1 MKKNFINVNV
11 IISTVETSKVF
22 NKVADNVV
30 LYVSNDFNLLKCFEG
45 NRVGCLEQLESESFT
60 NTEKK
65 TFITRVNKLREV
77 IRQKGFDKNF
87 PILVAKINGELYI
100 VDGQGRYTACQMEN
114 VPFYYRILDGNFASI
129 SDAIAYAMRM
139 NCLQTPWRSSDKYRA
154 ACIMFDKPDLLNVL
168 TKYNAAYGISNNNIL
183 MLLYGQNACKR
194 ATFDANRIKDETISE
209 LSYYFL
215 EMVCKLRQMTYNK
228 ILRYL
233 PEVKARKILNEKYV
247 HAFANMVRKNPNLN
261 CEDFS
266 TKVAKWWIKDEAYTV
281 NRNTSQMTAVFNI
294 L

>member
-11 IISTVETSKVF
+11 IISTVETSKAF

-45 NRVGCLEQLESESFT
+45 NRVGSLEQLESDSFT

-77 IRQKGFDKNF
+77 IRQKKFDKNF

-100 VDGQGRYTACQMEN
+100 VDGQGRYTACKMEN
-114 VPFYYRILDGNFASI
+114 VPFYYRILDGNFENL
-129 SDAIAYAMRM
+129 SDAISYAMRM

-154 ACIMFDKPDLLNVL
+154 ACIMFDKPELLDVL
-168 TKYNAAYGISNNNIL
+168 TKYNAAFGISNNNIL

-233 PEVKARKILNEKYV
+233 PETKARKILNEKYV

-266 TKVAKWWIKDEAYTV
+266 TKVAKWWVSDEAYTV
-281 NRNTSQMTAVFNI
+281 NRNTSQMTAIFNC

>member
-11 IISTVETSKVF
+11 IISTVETSKAF

-45 NRVGCLEQLESESFT
+45 NRVGSLEQLESDSFT

-100 VDGQGRYTACQMEN
+100 VDGQGRYTACKMEN
-114 VPFYYRILDGNFASI
+114 VPFYYRILDGNFENL
-129 SDAIAYAMRM
+129 SDAISYAMRM

-154 ACIMFDKPDLLNVL
+154 ACIMFDKPELLDVL
-168 TKYNAAYGISNNNIL
+168 TKYNAAFGISNNNIL

-233 PEVKARKILNEKYV
+233 PETKARKILNEKYV

-266 TKVAKWWIKDEAYTV
+266 TKVAKWWVSDEAYTV
-281 NRNTSQMTAVFNI
+281 NRNTSQMTAIFNC